1 MCIVNIF
8 SAIKNDNQGTQR
20 LNYENWINKLYSLM
34 KTVTIQQNVRKKRFT
49 II

>member
-8 SAIKNDNQGTQR
+8 SAIKNDNQRTQR